1 VKQSCAYLLL
11 HTECTNSNR
20 TLPDGSP
27 GAEVRWSHISRSRR
41 LTYSNLDFWQDG
53 DVGFIALDRPD
64 RLNALSLA
72 LLRELINVA
81 REIETS
87 GLHTVVLTGNGKSF
101 SSGVDVEVFGSEA
114 LGSANQTTRYDAAKL
129 GGEMAD
135 AIENLP
141 QITVAAL
148 HGYVV
153 GGGVVLA
160 AACDIRVADK
170 DTVFIIPEVDVGI
183 PLAWGGIERLVRE
196 IGPTLTK
203 ELVMTC
209 RPFTAQEAR
218 NAGFLN
224 ALTEPGHAMEVA
236 TELATH
242 IAEKPRLPI
251 VTTKRHIAEVLN
263 GDTSRDDAMGLLTA
277 LDDAES
283 TAVRNAYTSR
293 FASES

>member
-1 VKQSCAYLLL
+1 M
-11 HTECTNSNR
+11 
-20 TLPDGSP
+20 
-27 GAEVRWSHISRSRR
+27 
-41 LTYSNLDFWQDG
+41 TYSNLDFWQDG

-64 RLNALSLA
+64 RLNALSLE
-72 LLRELINVA
+72 LLQELIDVSK
-81 REIETS
+81 EIEQS
-87 GLHTVVLTGNGKSF
+87 GLRTVVLTGNGKSF

-114 LGSANQTTRYDAAKL
+114 LGSSNQTTRYDAASL
-129 GGEMAD
+129 GAEMAN
-135 AIENLP
+135 AFESLP
-141 QITVAAL
+141 QVTVVAL

-153 GGGVVLA
+153 GGAVVLA

-170 DTVFIIPEVDVGI
+170 DTVFIIPEVDLGI
-183 PLAWGGIERLVRE
+183 PLAWGGVERLVRE
-196 IGPTLTK
+196 IGPALTK

-224 ALTEPGHAMEVA
+224 SVTEPGHAMEVA

-242 IAEKPRLPI
+242 IAQKPRLPI
-251 VTTKRHIAEVLN
+251 ITTKRHVAEVLD

-283 TAVRNAYTSR
+283 TAVRNAYASR
-293 FASES
+293 FAPEQ